1 MSSAD
6 VSGGAS
12 SAPKSNLYTRAGDA
26 GTSVLFTGD
35 RLAKSAPVFQSLGSI
50 DELNAVI
57 SVPASTCTRTAGPY
71 G

>member
-35 RLAKSAPVFQSLGSI
+35 RLAKSAPVFQSLGTLGVSQITSI
-50 DELNAVI
+50 ARV
-57 SVPASTCTRTAGPY
+57 GQY